1 MFRLVST
8 VRAPRIGAQ
17 NADQIKIADFNG
29 DRRPDI
35 FGIDNGIDK
44 MPFTGGQNKLFLSSA
59 GQLVDATGNLPQAM
73 LNNHGA
79 SAGDIDNDGGLD
91 LLVNALMFD
100 GNFLYLNN
108 GLGVRPVESS
118 PTGC

>member
-1 MFRLVST
+1 MAIVAQTSLASITVST
-8 VRAPRIGAQ
+8 RCRSQ
-17 NADQIKIADFNG
+17 
-29 DRRPDI
+29 
-35 FGIDNGIDK
+35 
-44 MPFTGGQNKLFLSSA
+44 GGQNKLFLSSA

-79 SAGDIDNDGGLD
+79 FAGDIDNDGGLD

-108 GLGVRPVESS
+108 GLGVRPVGSS

>member
-1 MFRLVST
+1 
-8 VRAPRIGAQ
+8 
-17 NADQIKIADFNG
+17 
-29 DRRPDI
+29 
-35 FGIDNGIDK
+35 
-44 MPFTGGQNKLFLSSA
+44 
-59 GQLVDATGNLPQAM
+59 M

>member
-44 MPFTGGQNKLFLSSA
+44 MPFTGGRTSFSCPVQASWSMQPGTFLK
-59 GQLVDATGNLPQAM
+59 P
-73 LNNHGA
+73 
-79 SAGDIDNDGGLD
+79 
-91 LLVNALMFD
+91 
-100 GNFLYLNN
+100 
-108 GLGVRPVESS
+108 
-118 PTGC
+118 C

>member
-44 MPFTGGQNKLFLSSA
+44 MPFTGGAEQAFLV
-59 GQLVDATGNLPQAM
+59 QC
-73 LNNHGA
+73 
-79 SAGDIDNDGGLD
+79 
-91 LLVNALMFD
+91 
-100 GNFLYLNN
+100 
-108 GLGVRPVESS
+108 RPVGRCNREPSS
-118 PTGC
+118 SHAEQSRSLCRRH